1 MLNGL
6 NDKGGVKGALSWSV
20 QSDHERSR
28 NEDRD
33 MEELISPKMDHMIKV
48 KQQKYYDRGLEVDY
62 KSENEKRYF
71 ESQNP
76 EKLDALLP
84 AATENYN
91 PISNPI
97 PYKYKNPNV
106 LKLLSRYT

>member
-20 QSDHERSR
+20 QSDHRRGRDEEREPEE
-28 NEDRD
+28 N
-33 MEELISPKMDHMIKV
+33 ELISPKMDHMIKV

-76 EKLDALLP
+76 
-84 AATENYN
+84 
-91 PISNPI
+91 
-97 PYKYKNPNV
+97 
-106 LKLLSRYT
+106 